1 MDLMLL
7 SIYVMSKAIDFW
19 LSAIFYQ
26 LVLTMSV
33 RIDKKNEYCKES
45 YKLLLA
51 WWSYSQRFAFVLKAF
66 MWRCYWHSIDSKRT
80 LNTQASQASQICEPY
95 LESKFMEYI
104 YLALF
109 SRTLTE
115 NIIKC
120 FIGVVYNRIMHKT
133 LLMHMDTSCC
143 ET

>member
-1 MDLMLL
+1 MNIAKNPINYCWPDEV
-7 SIYVMSKAIDFW
+7 I
-19 LSAIFYQ
+19 
-26 LVLTMSV
+26 V
-33 RIDKKNEYCKES
+33 RD
-45 YKLLLA
+45 LLLCSKFSCGGA
-51 WWSYSQRFAFVLKAF
+51 TGTQ
-66 MWRCYWHSIDSKRT
+66 DSKRT

-95 LESKFMEYI
+95 LESKFMEFI
-104 YLALF
+104 YLDLF

-120 FIGVVYNRIMHKT
+120 FIGVVYNRIMHET